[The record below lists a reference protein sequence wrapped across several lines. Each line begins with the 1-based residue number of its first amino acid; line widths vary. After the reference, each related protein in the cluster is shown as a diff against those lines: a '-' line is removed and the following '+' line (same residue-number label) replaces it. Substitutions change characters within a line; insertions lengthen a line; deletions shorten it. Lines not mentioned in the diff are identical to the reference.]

1 MKNRLRALFALALL
15 LPLILILTLQTTATP
30 RAEDDQGIE
39 QRRDRERDKD
49 EDNERQRRD
58 RDDDKEDERRRDR
71 DEVDDE
77 EDERRRD
84 RDENED
90 DDDDDDDER
99 IDYYRKAEAELKE
112 LVEAGK
118 ISRRQ
123 AQERLVGLRKKLWSH
138 DEDDEDDDEEDRRRR
153 DRDEDDDERRWLS
166 PRTEEKILDALDD
179 ETVMEFADVPLNQ
192 MVDQIVNRHKIPVW
206 IDEQSLDEIGMGTDT
221 AVNQNLRGISLR
233 SGLNL
238 TLGSLRLTYVIKDEV
253 LKITTPEQAEA
264 DLTSRIYPLG
274 DLILPRDEHE
284 ASFAT
289 RIGAAVAAGR
299 ISREEAGKIFERHDR
314 QEKHPQRNLHGDE
327 QDREEHLQAA
337 IEHLQGAG
345 VSARTARHVI
355 AEAMRLKDKG
365 DDHHEVERRHDK
377 DEDDDEE
384 RRHDEDEDEDKFH
397 DRAHHET
404 ATQLEALRREVEELR
419 QLIKRMAARR

>member
-1 MKNRLRALFALALL
+1 MKNRLRPLLALL
-15 LPLILILTLQTTATP
+15 LLLPLVLILVLQTTANP

-39 QRRDRERDKD
+39 QRRERDED

-58 RDDDKEDERRRDR
+58 RDD
-71 DEVDDE
+71 E

-84 RDENED
+84 RERD
-90 DDDDDDDER
+90 DDNADDE
-99 IDYYRKAEAELKE
+99 
-112 LVEAGK
+112 
-118 ISRRQ
+118 
-123 AQERLVGLRKKLWSH
+123 
-138 DEDDEDDDEEDRRRR
+138 RRR
-153 DRDEDDDERRWLS
+153 DRDDDDEDEEREDDDRRWLN

-179 ETVMEFADVPLNQ
+179 ETVMEFADVPLKD

-206 IDEQSLDEIGMGTDT
+206 IDEQSLDEIGMGADT

-238 TLGSLRLTYVIKDEV
+238 TLGSLRLTYVIQDEV

-264 DLTSRIYPLG
+264 DLISRIYPLG
-274 DLILPRDEHE
+274 DLILPRDEYE

-299 ISREEAGKIFERHDR
+299 ISREEAGKIFERHDM
-314 QEKHPQRNLHGDE
+314 QGKHPQRNLHGSE

-345 VSARTARHVI
+345 FSARTARHVI
-355 AEAMRLKDKG
+355 AEAMRLEDKD
-365 DDHHEVERRHDK
+365 DDRQEIERRRDAEE
-377 DEDDDEE
+377 DEHH
-384 RRHDEDEDEDKFH
+384 RRDREGDDEDEFH
-397 DRAHHET
+397 DRAHHQT
-404 ATQLEALRREVEELR
+404 ATQLEALRREIAELR
-419 QLIKRMAARR
+419 ELVEKTRDRR

>member
-1 MKNRLRALFALALL
+1 MKNRLRPLFALSLL

-39 QRRDRERDKD
+39 QRRDRERDED

-58 RDDDKEDERRRDR
+58 RDD
-71 DEVDDE
+71 E

-84 RDENED
+84 RERDDDNED
-90 DDDDDDDER
+90 DERRRADRDEVDDDRNEAER
-99 IDYYRKAEAELKE
+99 INYYRKAEAELKE

-138 DEDDEDDDEEDRRRR
+138 DDDERRRDRDDDDDDEEDRR
-153 DRDEDDDERRWLS
+153 WLN

-179 ETVMEFADVPLNQ
+179 ETVMEFADVPLKD
-192 MVDQIVNRHKIPVW
+192 MVDQLADRHKIPVW

-238 TLGSLRLTYVIKDEV
+238 TLGSLRLTYVIQDEV
-253 LKITTPEQAEA
+253 LKITTPEQADA

-355 AEAMRLKDKG
+355 AEAMRLKDKD
-365 DDHHEVERRHDK
+365 DDHHEVERRHDE
-377 DEDDDEE
+377 DADDDEE

-397 DRAHHET
+397 YHAHHET

>member
-1 MKNRLRALFALALL
+1 MKNQFRPLLALL
-15 LPLILILTLQTTATP
+15 VILPLAIFLTLQTIATP
-30 RAEDDQGIE
+30 RGEADQGIE

-58 RDDDKEDERRRDR
+58 RD
-71 DEVDDE
+71 
-77 EDERRRD
+77 
-84 RDENED
+84 ED
-90 DDDDDDDER
+90 DDDD
-99 IDYYRKAEAELKE
+99 
-112 LVEAGK
+112 
-118 ISRRQ
+118 
-123 AQERLVGLRKKLWSH
+123 
-138 DEDDEDDDEEDRRRR
+138 EDDRRRR
-153 DRDEDDDERRWLS
+153 DRDEDDDDDEDDRRRRDRDEDEDEDEDERRRRDRDDDDEEDRRWLN
-166 PRTEEKILDALDD
+166 PGTEEKILDALDD
-179 ETVMEFADVPLNQ
+179 ETVMEFADVPLNT

-206 IDEQSLDEIGMGTDT
+206 IDEKALDEIGMGTDT
-221 AVNQNLRGISLR
+221 AVNSNLRGISLR

-314 QEKHPQRNLHGDE
+314 QEKHPQRNPHGDE

-345 VSARTARHVI
+345 FSARTARHII
-355 AEAMRLKDKG
+355 AEAMQLEDKD
-365 DDHHEVERRHDK
+365 DDHHEVEHRRRAEE
-377 DEDDDEE
+377 DEADEHHHRE
-384 RRHDEDEDEDKFH
+384 REGDDEDEFH

-404 ATQLEALRREVEELR
+404 ATQLEALRREVAELQ
-419 QLIKRMAARR
+419 QLVEKMSKRR

>member
-1 MKNRLRALFALALL
+1 MKNRLRPLFALSLL

-39 QRRDRERDKD
+39 QRRDRERDED
-49 EDNERQRRD
+49 EDNGRQRRD
-58 RDDDKEDERRRDR
+58 REDERRRDR
-71 DEVDDE
+71 GRDD
-77 EDERRRD
+77 D
-84 RDENED
+84 NED
-90 DDDDDDDER
+90 DE
-99 IDYYRKAEAELKE
+99 
-112 LVEAGK
+112 
-118 ISRRQ
+118 
-123 AQERLVGLRKKLWSH
+123 
-138 DEDDEDDDEEDRRRR
+138 RRRR
-153 DRDEDDDERRWLS
+153 DRDDDEEDDERRWLNS
-166 PRTEEKILDALDD
+166 GTEEKILDALED
-179 ETVMEFADVPLNQ
+179 ETVMEFADVPLQ
-192 MVDQIVNRHKIPVW
+192 DMVDQIVNRHKIPVW

-264 DLTSRIYPLG
+264 DLISRIYPLG
-274 DLILPRDEHE
+274 DLILPRDEYE

-314 QEKHPQRNLHGDE
+314 QEKHPQRNLQDSE

-345 VSARTARHVI
+345 FSARTARHVI
-355 AEAMRLKDKG
+355 AEAMRLEDKD
-365 DDHHEVERRHDK
+365 DDRHEIERRRDAEE
-377 DEDDDEE
+377 DEHH
-384 RRHDEDEDEDKFH
+384 RRDREGDDEDEFH

-404 ATQLEALRREVEELR
+404 ATQLEALRREVAELR
-419 QLIKRMAARR
+419 ELVERIRNRR